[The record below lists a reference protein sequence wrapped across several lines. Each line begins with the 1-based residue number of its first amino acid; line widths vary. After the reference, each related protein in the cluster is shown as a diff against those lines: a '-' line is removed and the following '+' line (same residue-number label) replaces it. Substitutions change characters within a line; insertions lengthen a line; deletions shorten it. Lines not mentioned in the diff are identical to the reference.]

1 MRGSLAFVLLG
12 ILALLV
18 IVVALV
24 GGLTSL
30 RLWGSEPPS
39 WVYVLPLVN
48 GVINLGTLVFL
59 VVAYRF
65 IRQGVVDR
73 HHRWMVR
80 ALVLTLLFLLSYL
93 TYHFSGAQLRFRTE
107 VQIIQW
113 LYYGILF
120 SHIVCAAVV
129 TPLVLFTF
137 FFGWQGQ
144 WVRHRRLARIA
155 YPLWVYT
162 VATGI
167 LVSLFL
173 VPVYLERF

>member
-1 MRGSLAFVLLG
+1 MRERVAIVVVGV
-12 ILALLV
+12 LALLV
-18 IVVALV
+18 IGLALV
-24 GGLTSL
+24 GGLTSV
-30 RLWGSEPPS
+30 RLWGVHPPD

-48 GVINLGTLVFL
+48 GAINLGTLILL
-59 VVAYRF
+59 VLAYRS
-65 IRQGVVDR
+65 IRQGDSVG
-73 HHRWMVR
+73 HHRRMVG
-80 ALVLTLLFLLSYL
+80 ALVLTLLFLVSYL
-93 TYHFSGAQLRFRTE
+93 TYHFSGAQLRFRTTIQ
-107 VQIIQW
+107 VVQW

-120 SHIVCAAVV
+120 SHIVCAALV

-144 WVRHRRLARIA
+144 WIRHRRLARIA

-173 VPVYLERF
+173 LPVYLARF